1 MMINRRQF
9 IVASAALAAGCAVN
23 EQPEFK
29 AATIDAGPA
38 SNFDKDGIYS
48 DLRDQG
54 IMVVRAGPNLV
65 ALSSVCT
72 HMGCKVK
79 SQDNTSFKCPCHG
92 SQYDLTGK
100 VIHGP
105 AIHDLP
111 QLPSS
116 VNSSGHLII
125 AATATA

>member
-1 MMINRRQF
+1 MTINRRQF

-23 EQPEFK
+23 KPPQFN

-54 IMVVRAGPNLV
+54 IMIVRAGPNLI
-65 ALSSVCT
+65 ALSSICT

-79 SQDNTSFKCPCHG
+79 AQDDTGFKCPCHG

-100 VIHGP
+100 VTHGP
-105 AIHDLP
+105 AKFDLP
-111 QLPSS
+111 QLPSL
-116 VNSSGHLII
+116 VNPAGHLVI

>member
-1 MMINRRQF
+1 MSINRRQF
-9 IVASAALAAGCAVN
+9 VIASAALAAGCSIN
-23 EQPEFK
+23 KQPEFN

-38 SNFDKDGIYS
+38 SNFDKDGVYS

-54 IMVVRAGPNLV
+54 IMIVRAGPNLV

-72 HMGCKVK
+72 HMGCKVMAVDD
-79 SQDNTSFKCPCHG
+79 SGFKCPCHG

-105 AIHDLP
+105 AKYDLP

-116 VNSSGHLII
+116 VNSSGRLII
-125 AATATA
+125 TATATA